1 MPQCFIPLC
10 TVLPF
15 TPTETR
21 LSSSQTGLG
30 RLSRARDAALCRS
43 PTAAN
48 SHYQINLFEGF
59 LLKADKSC
67 YHAHPSLAKVWSWS
81 IWNIVEIF
89 RFCCRLCIDFIQ
101 TIFFST
107 FKLTLACLLFVHHIL
122 EFMIIQHIMKSH
134 AALAAVVFPL
144 G

>member
-1 MPQCFIPLC
+1 MKTSCILIDDSSKNGKYLLVKIYTNASVFHSPLHC
-10 TVLPF
+10 VAFYTY
-15 TPTETR
+15 R
-21 LSSSQTGLG
+21 DLSSSQTGLD

-89 RFCCRLCIDFIQ
+89 RFSCRLCTDFIQ

-122 EFMIIQHIMKSH
+122 
-134 AALAAVVFPL
+134 
-144 G
+144 